1 MPSLVCVPI
10 TVQEIHRALEDAG
23 HARALGADLVE
34 FRVDEWFSGSV
45 GPAGDLDAEEVR
57 GILRLCAESPLPCI
71 VTCRSASEGGA
82 YDGDDMARVSLYERL
97 GTAGSGASQRGEH
110 PPRYLDIEAAAY
122 TRSANLK
129 QKVNLAVDHPAQER
143 DVRTGLILSM
153 HDFQGRPGD
162 LLRRVAAMQDEPAA
176 SVVKFA
182 ITARSIRDN
191 LELFDLLADAGK
203 PTIALAMG
211 RFGLMSRVLAPKF
224 GGFLTFASL
233 RPAAA
238 TAPGQP
244 TVRDLLDLYRFRSI
258 SRSTRVYGV
267 VGWPVEHSMSP
278 AVHNA
283 GFEGTS
289 EGGGFDGVYLPLPV
303 PPEYEHFK
311 ATLSALL
318 DHPRLD
324 FSGCSVTLPHKQHLL
339 RFADERAA
347 GGEEPWSVD
356 QLGRLAGA
364 ANTLVVER
372 GPGGRVRRCRVLNTD
387 ATAAAD
393 VLAGAL
399 GELAGR
405 SVAIVGA
412 GGVARA
418 IVAGLAVRGV
428 EVVVHN
434 RTLETARTL
443 AAEIGARAPGSKVTA
458 AALDAVASRRFDA
471 YVNATPIG
479 MGGGPAPAESPL
491 PIEAIAR
498 VSPGGVVF
506 DTVYTPVRTP
516 MLEAAARAGLRPI
529 DGVGMFVRQA
539 CDQFGAWTGKPAP
552 AALFEKIV
560 RERLGGA

>member
-45 GPAGDLDAEEVR
+45 GPAGDLDGEEVR

-82 YDGDDMARVSLYERL
+82 YDGDDMARVALYERL
-97 GTAGSGASQRGEH
+97 GTAGAGESQRGEH

-122 TRSANLK
+122 ARSANLK

-153 HDFQGRPGD
+153 HDFHGRPAD
-162 LLRRVAAMQDEPAA
+162 LLRRIAAMQDEPAA

-182 ITARSIRDN
+182 ITARSVRDN

-233 RPAAA
+233 RPASA

-244 TVRDLLDLYRFRSI
+244 TVRELVDLYRFRSI
-258 SRSTRVYGV
+258 TRTTRVFGL
-267 VGWPVEHSMSP
+267 VGWPVDHSMSP

-283 GFEGTS
+283 GFEA
-289 EGGGFDGVYLPLPV
+289 GGFNGVYLPLPV

-318 DHPRLD
+318 DHPRMD

-339 RFADERAA
+339 RFAAERAA
-347 GGEEPWSVD
+347 AGEEAWTVD
-356 QLGRLAGA
+356 ELSELSGA
-364 ANTLVVER
+364 ANTLVAER
-372 GPGGRVRRCRVLNTD
+372 SAGGRLVRCRVLNTD
-387 ATAAAD
+387 AAAA
-393 VLAGAL
+393 AGVVETAL
-399 GELAGR
+399 GQLATR
-405 SVAIVGA
+405 SVAVVGA

-418 IVAGLAVRGV
+418 VVAGFALRGAR
-428 EVVVHN
+428 VVVHN
-434 RTLETARTL
+434 RTLATAEAL
-443 AAEIGARAPGSKVTA
+443 AAEIGAKVPGSSVTA
-458 AALDAVASRRFDA
+458 AAMDALASRRFDA

-479 MGGGPAPAESPL
+479 MTGGPAADESPV
-491 PIEAIAR
+491 PIADVAR
-498 VSPGGVVF
+498 VSPGAVVF

-516 MLEAAARAGLRPI
+516 MLRAAEAAGLRPI

-539 CDQFGAWTGKPAP
+539 CDQFAAWTGGPAP
-552 AALFEKIV
+552 AGLFDKIV
-560 RERLGGA
+560 RERLGAS